1 LLIFAVYSV
10 PVLHHLLPPTESFS
24 LIMLTRLY
32 VVARLLVVLLL
43 AQTLLSCEENT
54 IEPLSSGSVE
64 GTVLDGSN
72 GNVPLANAVIT
83 TNPATSSY
91 VTDGQGRFSLPNIA
105 VGKYAISVRKADFKT
120 ESVNVQVDATTTTT
134 VTVVLEKTSASNA
147 APNAPFSPTP
157 ANGAVNQPVELTLK
171 WRVSDP
177 NGKSDSLRSEVALFE
192 SNNTNR
198 QNLSVNS
205 RDTTVVATG
214 LKYNTTYFWQVTV
227 RDKAGLT
234 TRGEV
239 WSFRT
244 RDLPDN
250 AYLYTR
256 QIGGNTD
263 IYSSDAAGGNLIR
276 LTTSAFV
283 EAYPRLSPLLDKVAY
298 TSNASGQYRLYTM
311 NRDGSEQRLISQLPV
326 EGYHN
331 FGIGYCWA
339 PDGGQL
345 LFANNDK
352 LWRINRD
359 GSGLV
364 LIATAPANRHF
375 RECDWNSQNNR
386 ILVQTVGS
394 SVYDSEIYIMD
405 ANGGNMTQLVGNL
418 PGRMDSPSFNLLG
431 TRIMYTRDV
440 DAYMDATGR
449 QTNAQI
455 FIQNLDGSGLFSL
468 SAIQITGGN
477 GKPAGYNDVLPRFTG
492 NGARVV
498 FVQVESVNQS
508 VPEIWQVDLDGRNRV
523 RLFQNATQPD
533 AR

>member
-1 LLIFAVYSV
+1 
-10 PVLHHLLPPTESFS
+10 
-24 LIMLTRLY
+24 MLTRLY

-43 AQTLLSCEENT
+43 GQTLFGCEDDT
-54 IEPLSSGSVE
+54 IEPLFSGSVE
-64 GTVLDGSN
+64 GTVLDASN
-72 GNVPLANAVIT
+72 NNTPLVNAVVT

-91 VTDGQGRFSLPNIA
+91 VTDAQGRFSLPNIA

-120 ESVNVQVDATTTTT
+120 ESVNVQVDANASTT
-134 VTVVLEKTSASNA
+134 VTVVLEKTTASNA

-157 ANGAVNQPVELTLK
+157 TNGAVDQAIELTLK

-177 NGKSDSLRSEVALFE
+177 NGKNDSLRSDVVLFE

-198 QNLSVNS
+198 QTLVTNT

-214 LKYNTTYFWQVTV
+214 LKYNTIYFWQVIV
-227 RDKAGLT
+227 RDKAGLI
-234 TRGEV
+234 TRGDV

-250 AYLYTR
+250 PYLYVR

-263 IYSSDAAGGNLIR
+263 IYSSDATGGNLIR
-276 LTTSAFV
+276 LTNSPFV

-298 TSNASGQYRLYTM
+298 TSNVSGQYRLYTM
-311 NRDGSEQRLISQLPV
+311 NRDGSEQRLVSQIPV

-331 FGIGYCWA
+331 FGIGFCWS
-339 PDGGQL
+339 PDAGQ
-345 LFANNDK
+345 FIIANNDK

-359 GSGLV
+359 GTGAQV
-364 LIATAPANRHF
+364 IATAPANRHF

-394 SVYDSEIYIMD
+394 SVYDSEIYILD

-418 PGRMDSPSFNLLG
+418 PGRLDSPSFNLLG
-431 TRIMYTRDV
+431 TRIMYSNDIEGF
-440 DAYMDATGR
+440 MDATGR

-455 FIQNLDGSGLFSL
+455 FIQNLDGSGKYSL
-468 SAIQITGGN
+468 SAIQVTGGN

-492 NGARVV
+492 NGAKVV

-508 VPEIWQVDLDGRNRV
+508 VPEIWQVDLDGRNRA